1 VQLTRTGTEVM
12 GPRTV
17 NLNVVLD
24 IPLKPESN
32 FERRSADCQCQPAAC
47 RSGLVGLVWLQ
58 AARA

>member
-1 VQLTRTGTEVM
+1 MQLTRTGTEVM

-17 NLNVVLD
+17 NLNVVLN